1 MGLPTGR
8 AEIPII
14 AISSTGAVGGH
25 DLSEIAFFDH
35 AVHAAIWLPPSW
47 RLPVLARN
55 PMENI
60 MPTFIVSLNW
70 TDQGIRAIKDGAKR
84 AKAAREMAKKFGVE
98 IKEVYLTSGDSDLLA
113 ILDTPHGDNVAKFA
127 LALSA
132 GGNVRTRTCRA
143 WPQAEYLKLI
153 AELP

>member
-70 TDQGIRAIKDGAKR
+70 TEQGIRAIKDGAKR
-84 AKAAREMAKKFGVE
+84 AKGAREWLKS
-98 IKEVYLTSGDSDLLA
+98 LDLKSKRF
-113 ILDTPHGDNVAKFA
+113 I
-127 LALSA
+127 
-132 GGNVRTRTCRA
+132 
-143 WPQAEYLKLI
+143 
-153 AELP
+153 

>member
-1 MGLPTGR
+1 MR
-8 AEIPII
+8 
-14 AISSTGAVGGH
+14 SQ
-25 DLSEIAFFDH
+25 
-35 AVHAAIWLPPSW
+35 
-47 RLPVLARN
+47 
-55 PMENI
+55 MEKI

-98 IKEVYLTSGDSDLLA
+98 IKEIYLTSGDSDLLA
-113 ILDTPHGDNVAKFA
+113 ILDTPNGDNVAKFA

>member
-1 MGLPTGR
+1 MLSAST
-8 AEIPII
+8 
-14 AISSTGAVGGH
+14 ISQRSIFSFYQLYMPQFGCRCQG
-25 DLSEIAFFDH
+25 D
-35 AVHAAIWLPPSW
+35 PPVVV
-47 RLPVLARN
+47 RHG
-55 PMENI
+55 MENI

-84 AKAAREMAKKFGVE
+84 AKAAREMAKKLGIE
-98 IKEVYLTSGDSDLLA
+98 IKEIYLTTGDSDLLA
-113 ILDTPHGDNVAKFA
+113 ILDTPNGDNVAKFA

-143 WPQAEYLKLI
+143 WPQAEYLKLL

>member
-1 MGLPTGR
+1 MELPTGR

-14 AISSTGAVGGH
+14 AIGSTGAVGGH

-113 ILDTPHGDNVAKFA
+113 ILDRLTGITLPNLHSRSVLEAMC
-127 LALSA
+127 
-132 GGNVRTRTCRA
+132 VRA
-143 WPQAEYLKLI
+143 PAEPGRRPNI
-153 AELP
+153 